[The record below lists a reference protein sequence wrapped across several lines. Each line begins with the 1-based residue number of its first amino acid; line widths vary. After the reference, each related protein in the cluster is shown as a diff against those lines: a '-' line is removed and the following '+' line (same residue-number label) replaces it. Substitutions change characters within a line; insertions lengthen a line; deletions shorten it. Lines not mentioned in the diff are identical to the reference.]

1 LYFSKDFKKSFSL
14 NQLMAH
20 YSAIFLVDDDPINN
34 LINRRLLG
42 KVDISKNIL
51 EFQDGED
58 ALAEIE
64 LLSKDDGI
72 LILLDINMPVMNG
85 WEFLEKYLT
94 FFPFRKDRIVI
105 LSSSI
110 DFFDRQKAKEFEIVC
125 AFLEKPLTLDKI
137 QEIENQ

>member
-1 LYFSKDFKKSFSL
+1 
-14 NQLMAH
+14 MAQ

-34 LINRRLLG
+34 LINKRLLG

-51 EFQDGED
+51 EFQDAED
-58 ALAEIE
+58 ALVEIE
-64 LLSKDDGI
+64 RIPKDEQV

-85 WEFLEKYLT
+85 WEFLDKYST

-110 DFFDRQKAKEFEIVC
+110 DFLDRQKAKEYEIVYG
-125 AFLEKPLTLDKI
+125 FLEKPLTLDKI
-137 QEIENQ
+137 NENILID